1 MPSLELAA
9 LVMAL
14 SLSSP
19 ADPASGGDSFLRTF
33 AETRG
38 FSRGR
43 PASASVTPDG
53 RAALFLRAP
62 PRGRAQALLETDVA
76 TGATRVLLDPAAD
89 AARELGPEER
99 ARLERQHVTARGVT
113 AFRLSKDGRRV
124 VAEASGEVH
133 LVDRASG
140 KARRLRAADG
150 AVTPRLSP
158 DGRKLAFVRGGEL
171 HVLDLASGR
180 GRQVTRGAKEW
191 LTHGLAEFVA
201 QEEMARY
208 EGFWWSP
215 DGRRLAYQETDER
228 EVEKLSI
235 ADPFRPE
242 REPVRFAYP
251 RAGTANA
258 KVRLGVV
265 PARGGGTVWIRWD
278 ARRFPYLATVRW
290 PEKGP
295 LTLLVQ
301 NRAQTEERLLAA
313 DPATGRTRVLLEERD
328 EAWLNLDQ
336 DFPRWLDDGSG
347 FLWVSERNGGPEL
360 ELRGPDGSLRA
371 SLVPASAG
379 FVALAGVDG
388 RRGLAWFTACG
399 DDPTQERL
407 FRVSL
412 SGGAPQE
419 VPVGEGPA
427 QVSASLSED
436 GSALLVT
443 RAGERELQRVAVHRT
458 DGARLAE
465 LPSVAIEPPLRMT
478 AEIRKVGPGEGLWTT
493 VVRPGR
499 LEPGRR
505 LPVVLS
511 VYGGPG
517 PAAGTPQG
525 AARHAGRR
533 LLDQWLAD
541 RGFVV
546 VAADGRG
553 TPRRGR
559 AFERAL
565 RGDFSLPLEDQVA
578 ALRALAAEVPEMDL
592 SRVGVWGWSYGGYMS
607 ALAVLRRPDVFKAA
621 VAGAPVVDWR
631 DYDTHYTERYLGL
644 PQENAEAYA
653 RSSLLGDAPRLSRPL
668 LLVHGTADDNVYLFH
683 SLKLADALFRAGR
696 PFEIV
701 PLAGATHID
710 RDPEAT
716 ERLWER
722 AAAFLAEH
730 L

>member
-1 MPSLELAA
+1 
-9 LVMAL
+9 MAL
-14 SLSSP
+14 SLSAP
-19 ADPASGGDSFLRTF
+19 AGPPAGGDSFLRLL

-38 FSRGR
+38 FMRGR
-43 PASASVTPDG
+43 PASAELAPDG

-62 PRGRAQALLETDVA
+62 PRGKAQALLETDVA
-76 TGATRVLLDPAAD
+76 TGRTRVLLDPAA
-89 AARELGPEER
+89 AAGRDLGPEER

-113 AFRLSKDGRRV
+113 AFQISRDGRTV
-124 VAEASGEVH
+124 VAEAAGEVH

-140 KARRLRAADG
+140 KVRRLRGADG

-158 DGRKLAFVRGGEL
+158 DGKRLAFVRGGDL
-171 HVLDLASGR
+171 QVLDLSSGR
-180 GRQVTRGAKEW
+180 ARPLTRGARAW
-191 LTHGLAEFVA
+191 LTRGLAEFVA
-201 QEEMARY
+201 QEEMSRF

-215 DGRRLAYQETDER
+215 DGRHLAYQETDER

-235 ADPFRPE
+235 ADPFHPE

-265 PARGGGTVWIRWD
+265 PARGGATVWIRWD
-278 ARRFPYLATVRW
+278 AERFPYLATVRW
-290 PEKGP
+290 PKKGP
-295 LTLLVQ
+295 LALLVQ

-347 FLWVSERNGGPEL
+347 FLWRTERNGGPEL
-360 ELRGPDGSLRA
+360 ELRAAGGGPVA
-371 SLVPASAG
+371 SLVPPEAG
-379 FVALAGVDG
+379 FLALAGVDEE
-388 RRGLAWFTACG
+388 RGLAWFTACG
-399 DDPTQERL
+399 EDPTQERL
-407 FRVSL
+407 FRVPL
-412 SGGAPQE
+412 AGGPPEE
-419 VPVGEGPA
+419 VRVGEGPA
-427 QVSASLSED
+427 QVSASLSRE

-443 RAGERELQRVAVHRT
+443 RAAERELPRAAVHGT
-458 DGARLAE
+458 DGVRLAE
-465 LPSVAIEPPLRMT
+465 LPSEAIEPPLRIT
-478 AEIRKVGPGEGLWTT
+478 AEIRKVGPGQGLWAT

-499 LEPGRR
+499 FEPGRK
-505 LPVVLS
+505 LPVILS

-517 PAAGTPQG
+517 PAAWPLHG
-525 AARHAGRR
+525 AARQASRR
-533 LLDQWLAD
+533 LVDQWLAD
-541 RGFVV
+541 RGFLV
-546 VAADGRG
+546 VAAEGRG

-578 ALRALAAEVPEMDL
+578 ALRALAAEIPEMDL
-592 SRVGVWGWSYGGYMS
+592 SRVGVWGWSYGGYMA

-644 PQENAEAYA
+644 PGENAAAYA

-696 PFEIV
+696 PFELL

-722 AAAFLAEH
+722 AAAFFEENL
-730 L
+730 

>member
-1 MPSLELAA
+1 
-9 LVMAL
+9 MAL
-14 SLSSP
+14 SVTASVGSP
-19 ADPASGGDSFLRTF
+19 AGGDPFLRLL

-38 FSRGR
+38 FTRGR
-43 PASASVTPDG
+43 PASAVLTPDG

-62 PRGRAQALLETDVA
+62 PRGQAQALLETDVA
-76 TGATRVLLDPAAD
+76 TGRTHVLLDPAGATG
-89 AARELGPEER
+89 ELGPEER
-99 ARLERQHVTARGVT
+99 ARLERQGITARGVT
-113 AFRLSKDGRRV
+113 AFQLSRDGRSL
-124 VAEASGEVH
+124 VAEAAGEIH
-133 LVDRASG
+133 LVDRAKG
-140 KARRLRAADG
+140 KARRLRVADG

-158 DGRKLAFVRGGEL
+158 DGRKLAFFRGGEL

-180 GRQVTRGAKEW
+180 ARQVTRGAADS

-201 QEEMARY
+201 QEEMSRF
-208 EGFWWSP
+208 EGFWWAP
-215 DGRRLAYQETDER
+215 DGRHLAYQETDER

-235 ADPFRPE
+235 ADPFHPE

-265 PARGGGTVWIRWD
+265 PAGGGRTVWIRWN
-278 ARRFPYLATVRW
+278 AERFPYLATVRW
-290 PEKGP
+290 PERGP

-328 EAWLNLDQ
+328 DAWLDLDQ
-336 DFPRWLDDGSG
+336 ELPRWLDDGSG
-347 FLWVSERNGGPEL
+347 FLWLTERNGGREL
-360 ELRGPDGSLRA
+360 EARAADGTLQA
-371 SLVPASAG
+371 SLVPPSAG
-379 FVALAGVDG
+379 FVALAGVDAG
-388 RRGLAWFTACG
+388 RGLVWYTACG

-407 FRVSL
+407 FRVPL
-412 SGGAPQE
+412 AGGTPRE
-419 VPVGEGPA
+419 VRVAEGPA
-427 QVSASLSED
+427 RVIAALSRD

-443 RAGERELQRVAVHRT
+443 RATEHELARVAVHGT

-465 LPSVAIEPPLRMT
+465 LPSVAIEPPIRMT
-478 AEIRKVGPGEGLWTT
+478 AEIRKVGPGDGLWTT
-493 VVRPGR
+493 VVRPAG
-499 LEPGRR
+499 LEPGRK
-505 LPVVLS
+505 LPVILS
-511 VYGGPG
+511 VYGGPM
-517 PAAGTPQG
+517 PAAWTPQG

-565 RGDFSLPLEDQVA
+565 RGDLSLPLEDQVA

-592 SRVGVWGWSYGGYMS
+592 SRVGVYGWSYGGYMA

-621 VAGAPVVDWR
+621 VAGAPVAEWR
-631 DYDTHYTERYLGL
+631 DYDTHYTERHLGL
-644 PQENAEAYA
+644 PQENPGAYD

-696 PFEIV
+696 PFEFL

-722 AAAFLAEH
+722 AAAFFEENL
-730 L
+730 